1 MRLGRHRVHLAVDG
15 GSYGEQLEHT
25 PITNI
30 FHPHRIK
37 LQANWTGP
45 LQVLGHEA
53 ENFTWADLT
62 TPLLVLPLDLH
73 ALNKRP

>member
-1 MRLGRHRVHLAVDG
+1 MRFGRHRVHLAIDSG
-15 GSYGEQLEHT
+15 EYGERLEHT

-37 LQANWTGP
+37 LQESYTGP
-45 LQVLGHEA
+45 LQVLGQEA

-73 ALNKRP
+73 ALSAT